1 MAGHACIAHG
11 LFARRVPDSGKRF
24 PFVGE
29 IGARGAAMMV
39 FWGVVTLL
47 LGGALLMLLP
57 PLWRSLGAVEP
68 VTRGAANLAVYRDQ
82 WREAEHDLGQGLL
95 APDQIDPVREDI
107 QRRWLEDAALPSP
120 AAAEGEPFAA
130 STAAR
135 RSAIALG
142 LLLPLAS
149 VLSYLALGHPASL
162 APVPPPAAAA
172 AGEARHSLTPEQIQ
186 ARVAALSERLKAEPG
201 NAEGWVMLGRSYV
214 VLGRY
219 RDAAVA
225 WRRAVDLLPG
235 NASLLAD
242 LADVTAMAQGKRL
255 AGEPARLIQQA
266 LDADP
271 RHVKALA
278 LAGSAAFEA
287 RDHAAARGYWERV
300 LALVP
305 ADSDVARSMQGSI
318 AQATKLEAALSATAP
333 SPSPAMAAAAGALTG
348 EIRLSPALAARVAA
362 GDTLF
367 VFARAAE
374 GPRMP
379 LAIVRRPVANWPA
392 AFSLDDSMAMA
403 PNLKLSAFD
412 QVVVSARISHSG
424 NATPQ
429 PGDLIGQSAAVAP
442 GVQGL
447 RIVVDAVQP

>member
-1 MAGHACIAHG
+1 MT
-11 LFARRVPDSGKRF
+11 
-24 PFVGE
+24 
-29 IGARGAAMMV
+29 M
-39 FWGVVTLL
+39 FWSVVALL
-47 LGGALLMLLP
+47 LVGALLMLLP
-57 PLWRSLGAVEP
+57 PLWRSRAAAEP

-82 WREAEHDLGQGLL
+82 WREAEADLGQGLL

-107 QRRWLEDAALPSP
+107 RRRWLEDAAAPRATPTEPALP
-120 AAAEGEPFAA
+120 AA
-130 STAAR
+130 SQAAR

-149 VLSYLALGHPASL
+149 VLTYLALGAPGTL
-162 APVPPPAAAA
+162 APPAPPIAPA

-219 RDAAVA
+219 RDAATA
-225 WRRAVDLLPG
+225 WRRAADLAPG
-235 NASLLAD
+235 NATLLAD

-255 AGEPARLIQQA
+255 AGEPSRLIQQA

-305 ADSDVARSMQGSI
+305 ADSDIARSMQGSI
-318 AQATKLEAALSATAP
+318 AQATKLEAALGATAP
-333 SPSPAMAAAAGALTG
+333 SPSPASVAGAVG
-348 EIRLSPALAARVAA
+348 GDVSLSPALAARVAA

-379 LAIVRRPVANWPA
+379 LAIVRRPVGDWPA
-392 AFSLDDSMAMA
+392 AFTLDDSMAMA
-403 PNLKLSAFD
+403 PNLRLSGFA
-412 QVVVSARISHSG
+412 QVVVSARISRSG

-429 PGDLIGQSAAVAP
+429 PGDLIGQSAPVAP
-442 GVQGL
+442 GAQGL
-447 RIVVDAVQP
+447 RIVVDTVQP